1 MTIAKQIPIDS
12 FFKYN
17 QEPLYI
23 VNLTLSYDELL
34 EKFQFEYEVWQEDG
48 LGDLIGAS
56 LEIRKYRYFLKES
69 LGSEHLI

>member
-1 MTIAKQIPIDS
+1 MKQIPIDLL
-12 FFKYN
+12 FKYN

-23 VNLTLSYDELL
+23 VNLTLSYEELL

-56 LEIRKYRYFLKES
+56 Q
-69 LGSEHLI
+69 GSICLIASDKSGQSKIHISKVE